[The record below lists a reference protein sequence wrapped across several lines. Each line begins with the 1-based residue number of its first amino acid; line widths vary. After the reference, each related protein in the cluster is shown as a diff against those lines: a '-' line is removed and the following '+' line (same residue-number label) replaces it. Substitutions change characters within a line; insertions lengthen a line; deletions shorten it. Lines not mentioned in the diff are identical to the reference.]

1 MPCKSKAGTPTGQQ
15 AACGERP
22 PLPESTISLCLRNC
36 SFAQGCRMGLFGSPT
51 AIVGCRPVLRKS
63 SLVTWG
69 MVGSRATGPGP
80 DGGWLYSAIT
90 EIQPTLALGAKS
102 VGIADAAG
110 KVAAPEQTKLAETR
124 TAKSMTDFAIA
135 ISFSR
140 GVPTLHPV
148 RV

>member
-1 MPCKSKAGTPTGQQ
+1 MPCKSNAGTPTGQQ

-22 PLPESTISLCLRNC
+22 PLPESTTSLCLRNC

-69 MVGSRATGPGP
+69 TVGSRATGPGP
-80 DGGWLYSAIT
+80 PGGWVYSAIT
-90 EIQPTLALGAKS
+90 EIQPTLGLGAKP

-110 KVAAPEQTKLAETR
+110 KVVAPQQSKLAKNR
-124 TAKSMTDFAIA
+124 SMTDFGQLA
-135 ISFSR
+135 
-140 GVPTLHPV
+140 L
-148 RV
+148 

>member
-36 SFAQGCRMGLFGSPT
+36 SFAQGCRIGLFGSPT
-51 AIVGCRPVLRKS
+51 AMVGCRPVRRKS

-69 MVGSRATGPGP
+69 RVGSWATGPGP
-80 DGGWLYSAIT
+80 DGGWVYSAIT

-102 VGIADAAG
+102 VGIAGAAR
-110 KVAAPEQTKLAETR
+110 KVAALEHSKLPKAT
-124 TAKSMTDFAIA
+124 TAQ
-135 ISFSR
+135 
-140 GVPTLHPV
+140 
-148 RV
+148 